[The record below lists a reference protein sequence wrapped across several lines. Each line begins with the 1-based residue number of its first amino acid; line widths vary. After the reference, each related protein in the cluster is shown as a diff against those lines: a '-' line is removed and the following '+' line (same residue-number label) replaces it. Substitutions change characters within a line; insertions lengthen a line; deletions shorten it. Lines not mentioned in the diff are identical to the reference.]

1 MRFWKKLWRGLAF
14 QKARPSLDAL
24 GKEEPMKYLIVGLG
38 NPGPEYAHTR
48 HNAGFMVLDRLAEAQ
63 SGAFQTAK
71 LAEKA
76 EIKHKGRTLVL
87 LKPNTFMN
95 LSGKAVQYWLT
106 QLKIPRENLLVIVD
120 DLALPFAKLRLRPKG
135 SAGGHNGLTHIEQL
149 LQTDQYAR
157 LRFGIGNDY
166 PKGKQAEYVLSDFA
180 LDQQAELETALDR
193 ASEMVLAFATLGL
206 ERTMTQFNE
215 K

>member
-1 MRFWKKLWRGLAF
+1 
-14 QKARPSLDAL
+14 
-24 GKEEPMKYLIVGLG
+24 MKYLIVGLG
-38 NPGPEYAHTR
+38 NPGPEYVHTR
-48 HNAGFMVLDRLAEAQ
+48 HNVGFMVLDRLAEAQ
-63 SGAFQTAK
+63 SSSFQIAR

-76 EIKHKGRTLVL
+76 EIKHKGRTLIL
-87 LKPNTFMN
+87 LKPSTFMN

-106 QLKIPRENLLVIVD
+106 QFKISRENLLVIVD

-166 PKGKQAEYVLSDFA
+166 PKGKQAEYVLSEFD
-180 LDQQAELETALDR
+180 LNQQTELEAALDR
-193 ASEMVLAFATLGL
+193 AAEIVLAFATLGL

-215 K
+215 